1 MKELGIYIH
10 IPFCKSKC
18 LYCDFNSFAQKDDC
32 IDRYIKSVKREI
44 ERYAQENKNV
54 LVKTIYIGGGTPSYI
69 KEKYIKELIET
80 IKKNFEIFSN
90 AEITIEVNPGTVNR
104 RKLECYYKAG
114 INRLSIGLQS
124 ANDKLLKLIGRV
136 HDFEDFLETVKLANT
151 VGFTNINA
159 DCMIGLPNQTIYD
172 VEETI
177 NTLINLRLTHVSVYS
192 LIVEPGTP
200 LEKKID
206 SGELKLPDE
215 EIERYMYWFAKRKLE
230 ENGYLHY
237 EISNFARPMFRSR
250 HNMDCWN
257 QKEYKGF
264 GVSASSYENRVR
276 YTNISNIEQYIKN
289 IEEEKFEE
297 NYIVEEKQDREAMM
311 KEYMLLGLRKITGVS
326 ISEFRKKF
334 GTIPA
339 FKYNKEITKLTEEGL
354 IESNGLSIR
363 LTKKGLDL
371 ANLVWEEFVWSIEK
385 VKYI

>member
-339 FKYNKEITKLTEEGL
+339 FKYNKEITKLTEEVL

-371 ANLVWEEFVWSIEK
+371 ANLVWEEFV
-385 VKYI
+385 

>member
-297 NYIVEEKQDREAMM
+297 NYIVEEKQDREVMM

-371 ANLVWEEFVWSIEK
+371 ANLVWEEFV
-385 VKYI
+385 